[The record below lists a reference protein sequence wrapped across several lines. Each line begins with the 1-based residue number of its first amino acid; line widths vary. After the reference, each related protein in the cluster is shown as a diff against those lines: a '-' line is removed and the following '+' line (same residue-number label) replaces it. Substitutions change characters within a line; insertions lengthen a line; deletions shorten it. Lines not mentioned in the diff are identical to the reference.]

1 MEKSV
6 FRAFVRIVYD
16 KAGIALGDGKE
27 ALVSSR
33 IAKRMRALGIEAG
46 DYKSYLKH
54 LEGDKTGEEIVLFL
68 DAISTNVTS
77 FFRESHH
84 FDFLTQIMKT
94 WLNNG
99 QRKFR
104 IWSAACSSGEEPYSA
119 AIVMAEATS
128 GFQTDVRILAT
139 DISTK
144 VLDRARPGVYDEER
158 IKTVPPGV
166 RAKYFTKCN
175 TPDGHRFEVS
185 SELKRMISFKRMN
198 LSKPPFPMRGPMDVV
213 FCRNVM
219 IYFDNT
225 VRTKLLGEIYRLLKP
240 GGYLFVGHAESL
252 TGIVSDFKVVKPATY
267 IKK

>member
-128 GFQTDVRILAT
+128 
-139 DISTK
+139 
-144 VLDRARPGVYDEER
+144 E
-158 IKTVPPGV
+158 
-166 RAKYFTKCN
+166 
-175 TPDGHRFEVS
+175 
-185 SELKRMISFKRMN
+185 
-198 LSKPPFPMRGPMDVV
+198 
-213 FCRNVM
+213 
-219 IYFDNT
+219 
-225 VRTKLLGEIYRLLKP
+225 
-240 GGYLFVGHAESL
+240 
-252 TGIVSDFKVVKPATY
+252 
-267 IKK
+267 